1 MIPGAAYPFLDPVLF
16 RVGPLEIRWY
26 GFMYLCGF
34 LVAYFVIRAELR
46 RKCGP
51 VPVEAAGDLLFYL
64 IVGLLVG
71 ARIGYAVFY
80 NAPVYASAPWEI
92 FALWHGG
99 MSFHGGMV
107 GMIAAGWLFAR
118 RNHAPFLELADI
130 GAVAAPIG
138 LMLGRIGNFIN
149 GELFGRVTDL
159 PWGIVFP
166 LGGPLPR
173 HPSQLYEA
181 ILEGP
186 VLFSLMWWLRR
197 RTTHHG
203 VVLATFI
210 VGYGVFRF
218 LVEFLREPDPQ
229 IGFIAGWLTMG
240 QILCLCMVAGGIALF
255 FYVSREKADNGTLQ

>member
-1 MIPGAAYPFLDPVLF
+1 MAIAAAYPFIDPVLF

-26 GFMYLCGF
+26 GLMYLFGF
-34 LVAYFVIRAELR
+34 FVAYLVIRSELR
-46 RKCGP
+46 RKGGP
-51 VPVEAAGDLLFYL
+51 IPIEAAGDLLFYL
-64 IVGLLVG
+64 IIGLLIG

-80 NAPVYASAPWEI
+80 NANVYLSAPWEV

-99 MSFHGGMV
+99 MSFHGGMI
-107 GMIAAGWLFAR
+107 GMIVAGWLFAR
-118 RNHAPFLELADI
+118 RNSAPFLELADI
-130 GAVAAPIG
+130 GALAAPIG

-149 GELFGRVTDL
+149 GELYGRVTNL

-181 ILEGP
+181 LLEGP

-197 RTTHHG
+197 RTEHNG
-203 VVLATFI
+203 EVLATFI

-240 QILCLCMVAGGIALF
+240 QILCLCMVAVGIGLCV
-255 FYVSREKADNGTLQ
+255 YVRKVKA